1 MVVCGTN
8 LEQHFHLTVSPRLP
22 NTTVEVV
29 FYHAHAYYGFLATT
43 NNSLKELYVV
53 PQSHASLPLCKDE
66 AWQTY
71 IHILPIRLSHARNY
85 QQTAMATFFLSPF
98 LHSLL
103 CYQSLRFMKIGV
115 GCLGVGLCSTLKW
128 DSDFSHYFLIYF
140 LFHSGVNIFWQWFDI
155 VGWASASWKV
165 ICLARTA
172 NPMFG
177 ECFPPLP
184 FFLHFH
190 QQKLPRDDKV

>member
-1 MVVCGTN
+1 MHTLITDSWQQLTTPWRNFMSCPN
-8 LEQHFHLTVSPRLP
+8 LTLPSPFAKTRLGRH
-22 NTTVEVV
+22 TSIY
-29 FYHAHAYYGFLATT
+29 F
-43 NNSLKELYVV
+43 LYVCRT
-53 PQSHASLPLCKDE
+53 LE
-66 AWQTY
+66 IT
-71 IHILPIRLSHARNY
+71 
-85 QQTAMATFFLSPF
+85 QQTARATFFLSPC
-98 LHSLL
+98 LHSFL

-155 VGWASASWKV
+155 VGWASWKV